1 MGKQSGMRG
10 TTQQQMQANIVVN
23 SYSELILALRILP
36 FFLVVAHVA
45 VAVAVGVAAFVRHSS
60 RARLRSEQISLAC
73 PLYIYCSIVFS
84 RQALHWEINLIEN
97 SAICWIN
104 NLFTYT
110 HIDVETQT
118 TTWVNNNNSQKENQA
133 CRRNG
138 MSFSHCC
145 FHFVVWK
152 CSIM

>member
-45 VAVAVGVAAFVRHSS
+45 VAVAPFVRHSS

-73 PLYIYCSIVFS
+73 PLYI
-84 RQALHWEINLIEN
+84 
-97 SAICWIN
+97 
-104 NLFTYT
+104 
-110 HIDVETQT
+110 
-118 TTWVNNNNSQKENQA
+118 
-133 CRRNG
+133 
-138 MSFSHCC
+138 
-145 FHFVVWK
+145 
-152 CSIM
+152 